1 VALGTTLQRAGLIT
15 EAQLQV
21 ALCDQS
27 YEDGLLGEILVAR
40 QWIKRETVEF
50 FIDCWPYVCQCPSAY
65 NLGECLLQAYLINSD
80 QLHQALEIQQQSRSR
95 LGEILV
101 AHGWVK
107 QQTVDFFL
115 ETLVN
120 PHQR

>member
-1 VALGTTLQRAGLIT
+1 MALGTTLQRAGLIT

-40 QWIKRETVEF
+40 KWIKKQTVEF
-50 FIDCWPYVCQCPSAY
+50 FIDCWPYVCQRPGSY
-65 NLGECLLQAYLINSD
+65 NLGECLLQASLINSD
-80 QLHQALEIQQQSRSR
+80 QLHQALELQQYNGSR

-101 AHGWVK
+101 AQGWVK
-107 QQTVDFFL
+107 QQTVDFLL
-115 ETLVN
+115 ETLVSS
-120 PHQR
+120 QQS